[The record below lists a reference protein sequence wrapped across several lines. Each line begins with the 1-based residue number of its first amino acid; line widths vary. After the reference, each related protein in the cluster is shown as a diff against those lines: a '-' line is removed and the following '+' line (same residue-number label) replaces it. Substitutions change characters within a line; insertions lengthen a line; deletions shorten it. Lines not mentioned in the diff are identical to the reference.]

1 VRPPL
6 HSTMDIYSI
15 GLCLGGA
22 GLGAMALGGVTR
34 HGHGPAHGP
43 HHGLHHAGHHGAH
56 HAAAHTHAAHAAHAA
71 QATHAAGAAPHGAV
85 GDGGTPSLWVLT
97 SPRVLFSVL
106 LGFGATGL
114 LARGWL
120 SGTALLA
127 LAVVGGIAFERLAV
141 APLWSFLFRFAS
153 EPAQTLESTL
163 FDEAR
168 AASGFDANGEGLV
181 AVELDGQVVQVL
193 GTLTPEDRRAGTRVR
208 AGDRLRIEDVDGVR
222 HRCTVSYV
230 GK

>member
-1 VRPPL
+1 
-6 HSTMDIYSI
+6 MDIYSI

-56 HAAAHTHAAHAAHAA
+56 HAAAHTHAAHAA
-71 QATHAAGAAPHGAV
+71 V
-85 GDGGTPSLWVLT
+85 GDGGTPSLWVFT

-120 SGTALLA
+120 SGAALLA